1 MPGVPASN
9 PSTRVLLP
17 EAAFPFL
24 PPLIFT
30 VVFGPWDAVVFGIP
44 LALVLFVLGRLPWR
58 IEVGGGAVRLDF
70 LPFGWMRRTYA
81 ARSVSGELGWKQ
93 IVLDLP
99 EPGVFRRESVSV
111 YRPGDERLVKAL
123 RAEGV
128 VLDPPT

>member
-1 MPGVPASN
+1 VPATHC
-9 PSTRVLLP
+9 STRVLLP
-17 EAAFPFL
+17 EAALPFL

-30 VVFGPWDAVVFGIP
+30 VLFGPWDAVVFGIP
-44 LALVLFVLGRLPWR
+44 LALVLCFLGQLPWR

-81 ARSVSGELGWKQ
+81 ARRVSGELGWKHL
-93 IVLDLP
+93 VLDLP
-99 EPGVFRRESVSV
+99 EPGVLRRESVLV
-111 YRPGDERLVKAL
+111 YRSGDERLIEAL